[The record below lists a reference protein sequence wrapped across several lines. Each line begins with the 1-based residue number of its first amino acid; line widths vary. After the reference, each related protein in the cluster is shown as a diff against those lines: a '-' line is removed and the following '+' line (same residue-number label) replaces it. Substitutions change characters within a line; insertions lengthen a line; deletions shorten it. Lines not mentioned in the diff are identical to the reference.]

1 MKTMVPRMR
10 VRASTR
16 EEEEE
21 AEEAGAAGEGL
32 LLPGGAEVVA
42 VPSLI
47 VGWCLPPP
55 QGGVLQPLAS
65 ALSTGTAT
73 SRDTMRRRRRR
84 RIAQRRT
91 VGSFQAAPAAVM
103 MRRTSS
109 WSQGEG
115 GMKETTVNG
124 DFPICFYA
132 AQPLHRVFLPA
143 FRFGAVRQLAGD
155 VSMAL
160 ALLAHQIRGAFP
172 ARIEALV
179 DLSGETAGVWG
190 GGARVH
196 RVTLDPL
203 GFLWSAMN
211 GSLPGGRGG
220 VMHLR
225 SQRYPLF
232 HWCVWLTLLTQASP
246 SLL

>member
-1 MKTMVPRMR
+1 MVPRMR
-10 VRASTR
+10 VQASTR

-21 AEEAGAAGEGL
+21 EEEAGAAGEGL

-84 RIAQRRT
+84 IAQRRT

-115 GMKETTVNG
+115 GMKETAVNG

-196 RVTLDPL
+196 
-203 GFLWSAMN
+203 
-211 GSLPGGRGG
+211 
-220 VMHLR
+220 
-225 SQRYPLF
+225 
-232 HWCVWLTLLTQASP
+232 
-246 SLL
+246 

>member
-1 MKTMVPRMR
+1 MVPRMR
-10 VRASTR
+10 VQASTR

-73 SRDTMRRRRRR
+73 SRDTMRRRRR

-232 HWCVWLTLLTQASP
+232 HWCVWLTLLTHASQ
-246 SLL
+246 SLF